1 MGPRAKWVS
10 ETKWRAERGERKA
23 SATNRRTVM
32 RAMNKH
38 AAWACH
44 RIWVPWQNVGVGW
57 DGCRPGL
64 RATRQWTLLPCWLG
78 VVRFFLKKNGRV
90 CGCSFGQAERWWNS
104 WNSWSLRCS
113 FCFIYPAETCL
124 LTFFFFFWA
133 GSIFV
138 DESKGNSDTSL
149 AEIRAITILNS
160 RLLYVFEFKHFYAG
174 RSLFPETMLINF
186 EFVHAFEL
194 CKKFPL

>member
-1 MGPRAKWVS
+1 MSPNLSPVTKRRRWMG
-10 ETKWRAERGERKA
+10 
-23 SATNRRTVM
+23 
-32 RAMNKH
+32 
-38 AAWACH
+38 
-44 RIWVPWQNVGVGW
+44 WVPARLASDTAMDVAALLVGSS
-57 DGCRPGL
+57 
-64 RATRQWTLLPCWLG
+64 T
-78 VVRFFLKKNGRV
+78 FFFKKNGRV

-174 RSLFPETMLINF
+174 RSSFPETMLINF